1 MDKSLILSTYNDQF
15 IELIEDIEQLFPDD
29 LDITTSKNS
38 ILLIR
43 KANPKK
49 IITLMTPYLLK
60 YKSEINTGNI
70 DFFIKKNYSSEITDE
85 TANNPSTIL
94 DKIDSLRSPISKM
107 DDADKNK
114 IVEYMQNLLQLSEAY
129 SK

>member
-29 LDITTSKNS
+29 LEITTSKNS

-60 YKSEINTGNI
+60 YKSEINSGNI

-94 DKIDSLRSPISKM
+94 DKIDSLRSPINKM